1 MSSPLPVCDKPT
13 ARTFR
18 WRHCVTRLI
27 FPAGLFVITLLG
39 ALGQP
44 ARAQV
49 LDELSQTAGASAPTR
64 SHHV

>member
-1 MSSPLPVCDKPT
+1 MSAPLPVCDKPE

-18 WRHCVTRLI
+18 WRHCITRLI

-39 ALGQP
+39 ALAQP
-44 ARAQV
+44 ARAET
-49 LDELSQTAGASAPTR
+49 LDERSETAAASGPTR